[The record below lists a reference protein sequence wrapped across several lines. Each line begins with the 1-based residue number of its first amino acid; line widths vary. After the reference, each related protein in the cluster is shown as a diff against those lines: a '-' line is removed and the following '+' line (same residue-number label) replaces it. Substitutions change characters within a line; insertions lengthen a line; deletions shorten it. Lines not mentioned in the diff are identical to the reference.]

1 MLAEQAERD
10 RVAQAEAAAVEQR
23 ARVPV
28 GAAG

>member
-10 RVAQAEAAAVEQR
+10 RAAQTEAAAVKQR